1 MKKILVLTVYICLTV
16 LLSADL
22 PPQRMDVVFVPDSF
36 VRVGFSDDP
45 VYNSVQPDY
54 MAPSVGLEFYDSEDA
69 IHTDKDNLYLYTQI
83 FTTYPMLVEITV
95 AKKLSGDPSDDSSYG
110 WHADFTPVEES
121 EIMQTG
127 TISSTDNDDGVL
139 ANPPRLVE
147 EADSTVDLSKPRTYC
162 WNLVVN
168 LNKDDNG
175 KLPSA
180 PEYPVSGSMTVN
192 VRSV

>member
-22 PPQRMDVVFVPDSF
+22 PSQRMDVVFVPDSF

-54 MAPSVGLEFYDSEDA
+54 MAPSVGLEFYYSEEA

-83 FTTYPMLVEITV
+83 FTTYPMLVEITE
-95 AKKLSGDPSDDSSYG
+95 AKELSGDPSDDSYD
-110 WHADFTPVEES
+110 WHADFTPVKES
-121 EIMQTG
+121 EIMQTQ
-127 TISSTDNDDGVL
+127 TIYSTDNGVL

-168 LNKDDNG
+168 INKVNG
-175 KLPSA
+175 ELPSA
-180 PEYPVSGSMTVN
+180 PELPVSGSMTVN